1 MPSLLAIF
9 QALADQTRLRILA
22 LLRDMELSVGELA
35 QVLGQSQPG
44 VSRHVKILVQAGL
57 VTRRKEGNWV
67 FLALANPEKT
77 APLYAMIE
85 QWPADP
91 ELAADAHRLGSVRAA
106 RTAEAEE
113 YFEAHAAQWDAIRSL
128 HVAEQDVENAIRR
141 LIGPQ
146 TVTHLVDIG
155 TGTGRMLELLAPQA
169 ETMAG
174 FDRSPAMLRVARAK
188 LTSAGL
194 ERATLRQGDLYALPL
209 PAGTADLAIMHQV
222 LHAVQHPA
230 TAIAEAARILC
241 PGGRL
246 LIVDFAPHARETLR
260 DAHAHVHPGF
270 SDTQIRGWF
279 HDAGLACAQTV
290 RLEGP
295 LTVRLWMGR
304 RP

>member
-1 MPSLLAIF
+1 
-9 QALADQTRLRILA
+9 
-22 LLRDMELSVGELA
+22 
-35 QVLGQSQPG
+35 
-44 VSRHVKILVQAGL
+44 L

-155 TGTGRMLELLAPQA
+155 NWHGRMLELLAHRP
-169 ETMAG
+169 
-174 FDRSPAMLRVARAK
+174 K
-188 LTSAGL
+188 LG
-194 ERATLRQGDLYALPL
+194 
-209 PAGTADLAIMHQV
+209 
-222 LHAVQHPA
+222 
-230 TAIAEAARILC
+230 RI
-241 PGGRL
+241 
-246 LIVDFAPHARETLR
+246 
-260 DAHAHVHPGF
+260 
-270 SDTQIRGWF
+270 
-279 HDAGLACAQTV
+279 
-290 RLEGP
+290 
-295 LTVRLWMGR
+295 
-304 RP
+304 